1 MRKIIKEFLE
11 LGYKENKPPLRPS
24 DVEIENLV
32 IGRIWKDGYQ
42 VYYLHSGTS
51 ITIPWKWIDFFGQ
64 LFVHSGH
71 KVFETLPKK
80 NDNVEKLIYW
90 MTKLQE
96 KLMTKNNILE
106 VLGTICKIG
115 TTAFRKEYPEF
126 PPIQYSSRIKQIE
139 I

>member
-1 MRKIIKEFLE
+1 MRKIVREFLE
-11 LGYKENKPPLRPS
+11 LDYKENKPPLKPS
-24 DVEIENLV
+24 DVEIGNLV
-32 IGRIWKDGYQ
+32 IGRTWKNGYQ

-51 ITIPWKWIDFFGQ
+51 ITIPWKWIDFFDQ

-71 KVFETLPKK
+71 KILKTQPNK

-96 KLMTKNNILE
+96 KLMTRNNILE

-115 TTAFRKEYPEF
+115 TGSFRKEDPEC
-126 PPIQYSSRIKQIE
+126 PSIQYFSRIKQLE

>member
-1 MRKIIKEFLE
+1 MRTIVKEFLE
-11 LGYKENKPPLRPS
+11 LGYRKSNPPLRPS
-24 DVEIENLV
+24 DTEIGNLV
-32 IGRIWKDGYQ
+32 IGRTWKEGYQ

-51 ITIPWKWIDFFGQ
+51 IIIPWKWIDFFGQ

-71 KVFETLPKK
+71 KVLELQPKK
-80 NDNVEKLIYW
+80 NDNVERLIYW

-96 KLMTKNNILE
+96 KLMTRNNILE

-115 TTAFRKEYPEF
+115 TRSFRKEYPDF